1 MNNYRVQNYGADFLC
16 PQLSTVQQ
24 SLALLRQDKE
34 YLGRQVSELGRRASL
49 AEERGDALVQQLGET
64 KQAKEKLYEHFLKT
78 R

>member
-1 MNNYRVQNYGADFLC
+1 MT
-16 PQLSTVQQ
+16 QLSTAQQ
-24 SLALLRQDKE
+24 SLALLQQDKE